1 MMTIEQ
7 AVDLAAEWHEGQ
19 VDKAQQPYI
28 FHLMRVATSVLPKYA
43 IPAILH
49 DILED
54 TAIGHRELS
63 RVGVSLVDVSTI
75 IRLTW
80 QNETYDEYIINII
93 ESGDQAALEIKME
106 DLNDHLFKNPN
117 PLKRGKKADKY
128 ESALHR
134 IEMEYLRRR
143 RIAREPS
150 DD

>member
-7 AVDLAAEWHEGQ
+7 AVELAAEWHEGQ
-19 VDKAQQPYI
+19 VDKVDQPYI

-54 TAIGHRELS
+54 SEVGHGGLTRA
-63 RVGVSLVDVSTI
+63 GVSLVDVSTV

-80 QNETYDEYIINII
+80 LNETYEEYITNII
-93 ESGDQAALEIKME
+93 ESGDQAALEIKLA
-106 DLNDHLFKNPN
+106 DLHDHLYDNPSS
-117 PLKRGKKADKY
+117 LKRGKKAEKY

-143 RIAREPS
+143 RIAREP
-150 DD
+150 DDE